1 MKKLMNRS
9 NLITKL
15 SNRLNHIPKQDILDS
30 TAILLDKITEAL
42 GQGDRV
48 EIRGFGSL
56 KKKINKAKFVRN
68 PKTNEKFYKEKTY
81 KIHFKIGKIL
91 HKKINSEK

>member
-1 MKKLMNRS
+1 MKKWINRS

-30 TAILLDKITEAL
+30 TAILLDKITESLAR
-42 GQGDRV
+42 GHRV

-56 KKKINKAKFVRN
+56 SSRERSSRIGRN
-68 PKTNEKFYKEKTY
+68 PSSGES
-81 KIHFKIGKIL
+81 IL
-91 HKKINSEK
+91 INSKNHAYYRAAKRLKADLN

>member
-1 MKKLMNRS
+1 MNRS

-48 EIRGFGSL
+48 EIRGFGTLSSR
-56 KKKINKAKFVRN
+56 KRSSRIGRN
-68 PKTNEKFYKEKTY
+68 PRSGES
-81 KIHFKIGKIL
+81 IL
-91 HKKINSEK
+91 INSKNHAYFRAAKRLKAELN